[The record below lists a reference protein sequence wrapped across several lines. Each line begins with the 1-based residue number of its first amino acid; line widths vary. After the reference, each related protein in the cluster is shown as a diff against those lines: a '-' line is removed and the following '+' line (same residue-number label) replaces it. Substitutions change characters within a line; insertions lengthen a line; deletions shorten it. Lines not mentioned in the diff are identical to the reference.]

1 MTTIVGDLMSEDTQ
15 LRLER
20 MEREQLRQGDLLTQ
34 LLKITAATN
43 SKMDDMAV
51 ILSKLADGQDRQD
64 RILELLSSRSIEQES
79 LLNDLRRLR

>member
-15 LRLER
+15 RRLER

-51 ILSKLADGQDRQD
+51 ISSKLANGQDRQE
-64 RILELLSSRSIEQES
+64 RYRNSYRLVHIEQES

>member
-1 MTTIVGDLMSEDTQ
+1 MSEDTQ
-15 LRLER
+15 RRLER
-20 MEREQLRQGDLLTQ
+20 MEKEQLRQGDLLTQ

-51 ILSKLADGQDRQD
+51 ILGKLADGQERQD

-79 LLNDLRRLR
+79 LLNDLRRLT